1 MRNDAARG
9 WKKVFG
15 FTFTQYVRTKSFIVG
30 TIFVCLITIL
40 LVGGLNIIPKLM
52 GAGDSI
58 QAPGILTS
66 RRRLTACT

>member
-30 TIFVCLITIL
+30 TIIVCLITIL
-40 LVGGLNIIPKLM
+40 LVGGLNIICLLYTSPSPR
-52 GAGDSI
+52 DS
-58 QAPGILTS
+58 
-66 RRRLTACT
+66 